1 MRELW
6 EQRVQQITLLVVVR
20 KGWRRQCWKGKGGG
34 AAWGGVAG
42 MSRKKM
48 AVVISRGKRE
58 HCERN
63 CVALCGEPSD
73 RSQGC
78 RSSIGPIRKRLCVL
92 GEHMW
97 HLRV

>member
-20 KGWRRQCWKGKGGG
+20 KGWRRQRWKGKGGG

-58 HCERN
+58 HCEPRN
-63 CVALCGEPSD
+63 KETVWHCVGS
-73 RSQGC
+73 
-78 RSSIGPIRKRLCVL
+78 
-92 GEHMW
+92 
-97 HLRV
+97 RVTGAKAAEAP